1 MQAEK
6 MASDG
11 PELLPGD
18 VKPSNYNVR
27 LTPSFDD
34 FTFDGTVDIQITVRC
49 NQNPKS
55 SAQHIRRLQPECTGM
70 RACLSLCPHR
80 SLYGHHVHGTV
91 MSILEQIWSRRPKT
105 GSKTRR
111 EQEQALTEA

>member
-18 VKPSNYNVR
+18 VKPSNYSVR

-34 FTFDGTVDIQITVRC
+34 FTSDGTVDIQITVRC
-49 NQNPKS
+49 KQNPKS
-55 SAQHIRRLQPECTGM
+55 GAQHIRRFQPKCTDM
-70 RACLSLCPHR
+70 RDSLSFCLYR
-80 SLYGHHVHGTV
+80 SLSGHHVHGTV
-91 MSILEQIWSRRPKT
+91 MSILKLIWSGRSKT

-111 EQEQALTEA
+111 